1 MNPLAGTGVP
11 AGTHVPAPE
20 LPGGSPLTDPLVL
33 LPPMAFGGW
42 WAALA
47 LLLLLAA
54 VLLGAVPLLAR
65 LRPAQD
71 AMRTPVPPV
80 PVPRRHPLA
89 RIDRLEHDWRTA
101 RIPPREA
108 AQHLSALVRAEA
120 AAHLG
125 APADRLTLAEL
136 NASPR
141 TRPVAGII
149 GDLYR
154 LEFSG
159 EAWSTAH
166 PDGTADLQRAFEASR
181 RAVARWT

>member
-1 MNPLAGTGVP
+1 MNRLAGIRVP
-11 AGTHVPAPE
+11 AGTHVPGPE
-20 LPGGSPLTDPLVL
+20 LPGGNPLTGPLAL
-33 LPPMAFGGW
+33 LPPMTFNGW

-54 VLLGAVPLLAR
+54 VLLAAVPLLGR

-71 AMRTPVPPV
+71 ERHAPVPPV
-80 PVPRRHPLA
+80 PAPRRHPLA

-166 PDGTADLQRAFEASR
+166 PEGTADLQRAFEASR